1 MEEPGALDVLRHPK
15 KFLMTSDLVFRDIQ
29 PSQPVRF
36 IRPCPEGGITLPK
49 LPHLSVGAP
58 IVNRGL
64 NRSCQGLRQNVD
76 LLIYFWRN
84 LALAALL
91 YCFQKFVECVG
102 EEADPVFCK
111 LVGYLLH
118 RDSDLWQRL
127 HSLLRSVDV
136 FRQALTRHAV
146 IAEGVQCG
154 GGHSVH
160 GIRTYQFLYIEN
172 IAIVGIF
179 GAGASP
185 EHALSLRSLGS
196 QSLPAL
202 SAKDLLIAFIS

>member
-91 YCFQKFVECVG
+91 YCFQK
-102 EEADPVFCK
+102 

-185 EHALSLRSLGS
+185 EHALTLRSLGS